1 MAIAILASLNMQAVT
16 TKLTQ
21 KGDTSYIIEGK
32 DTTIL
37 IKGIPAAI
45 AKHINDTLVNN
56 DKDSDSEVAG
66 SDVIDKQGSNAKNEE
81 ALHKFMLEEER
92 EQAQMAAGITAIV
105 FFSIF
110 AIIVVILLFN
120 FLHRRAKYRVIEKAI
135 DNNYPLPGTFMGSND
150 FAKSNSTQNVN
161 QAQPGYAAAHQPAA
175 NGALYW
181 PAFKG
186 SFTLMAVGLGL
197 MLFFMFCGSM
207 EMFGACSIIL
217 FIGIGKAVIIYNDQ
231 KSAIARGPQRTTVVN
246 NRAQQ
251 PPVFTQ
257 PQQTAS
263 NQPSN
268 DQPQNDQQ
276 QN

>member
-1 MAIAILASLNMQAVT
+1 MKKIILCLAIAILASLNMQAVT

-135 DNNYPLPGTFMGSND
+135 DNNYPLSGTFMGQMTSPR
-150 FAKSNSTQNVN
+150 ATPLKRESSSARLRGSPSTNSQRRALLAGIQRQFHTHGSGIRTDAVLHVLRLNGNVRR
-161 QAQPGYAAAHQPAA
+161 
-175 NGALYW
+175 
-181 PAFKG
+181 
-186 SFTLMAVGLGL
+186 
-197 MLFFMFCGSM
+197 MLNNSVHRHRQGGNHLQRPEERYRSR
-207 EMFGACSIIL
+207 
-217 FIGIGKAVIIYNDQ
+217 
-231 KSAIARGPQRTTVVN
+231 SATHDRRE
-246 NRAQQ
+246 QQ
-251 PPVFTQ
+251 DP
-257 PQQTAS
+257 TAS
-263 NQPSN
+263 SVHPTTTAC
-268 DQPQNDQQ
+268 QQ
-276 QN
+276 